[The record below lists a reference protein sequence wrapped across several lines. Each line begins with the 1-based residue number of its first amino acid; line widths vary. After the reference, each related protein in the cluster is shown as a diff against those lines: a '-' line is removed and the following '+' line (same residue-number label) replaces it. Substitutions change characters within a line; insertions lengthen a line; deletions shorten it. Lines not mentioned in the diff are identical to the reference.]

1 MSLLIDTSFLWNE
14 TVWNPSMISTA
25 LWLDAADASTINAT
39 SGAVNG
45 WNDKSGGGVNFSSSS
60 TLRPATGSESLGG
73 KNVITFDGTND
84 NMNAGNALNSVWT
97 GSAFN
102 IFYAAKNNNADSISG
117 IILSKNSGSPFNLR
131 QFASYIRNNR
141 SELATHYTLDVSNFT
156 TVGGSTNISNS
167 QWVICSQAYT
177 NTGSGSANTTTR
189 VAMTVNGAVETPL
202 VSSFAGNLGTTPS
215 ASGLL
220 SIGATVADGTQNA
233 LNLNGAIAE
242 IVVTSSVL
250 STLNR
255 QKLEGYLAH
264 KWGLGAN
271 LPVDHPY
278 KTVGPKP

>member
-1 MSLLIDTSFLWNE
+1 MSWLITPSFTQWTPALI
-14 TVWNPSMISTA
+14 TTA

-39 SGAVNG
+39 SGAVDG
-45 WNDKSGGGVNFSSSS
+45 WNDKSGGGINFSSSS

-73 KNVITFDGTND
+73 KNVITLDGTND

-102 IFYAAKNNNADSISG
+102 IFYAAKNNNVDSSSG
-117 IILSKNSGSPFNLR
+117 IILAKTCGSPLNLR
-131 QFASYIRNNR
+131 QFSSTIRTNR
-141 SELATHYTLDVSNFT
+141 SQLTAHYTPDTSNFT
-156 TVGGSTNISNS
+156 IVNGSTNITNS

-177 NTGSGSANTTTR
+177 NTGSGSADTTTR
-189 VAMTVNGAVETPL
+189 VAMTVNGAVETP
-202 VSSFAGNLGTTPS
+202 VVAAFAGNLGTIPS

-220 SIGATVADGTQNA
+220 SIGAIVGDGTQNV

-264 KWGLGAN
+264 KWGLTAN
-271 LPVDHPY
+271 LPSDHPY
-278 KTVGPKP
+278 KVNPPAP

>member
-1 MSLLIDTSFLWNE
+1 MSWLITGSQKVNWD
-14 TVWNPSMISTA
+14 PSRISTA

-45 WNDKSGGGVNFSSSS
+45 WNDKSGGGINFSSSS
-60 TLRPATGSESLGG
+60 TLRPATGSESLNS

-84 NMNAGNALNSVWT
+84 NMAAGNVLNAVWT
-97 GSAFN
+97 GNAFN
-102 IFYAAKNNNADSISG
+102 IFFAAKNNAVGASNG
-117 IILSKNSGSPFNLR
+117 MILTKSCGAPLNLR
-131 QFASYIRNNR
+131 QFASSIRTNR
-141 SELATHYTLDVSNFT
+141 SELTTLYSPDSLNFT
-156 TVGGSTNISNS
+156 VVNGSTNISNS

-189 VAMTVNGAVETPL
+189 VVMTVNGAVEAPVVA
-202 VSSFAGNLGTTPS
+202 VSAGNLGTIQS

-220 SIGATVADGTQNA
+220 SIGAIVGDGTQNV

-255 QKLEGYLAH
+255 QKTEGYLAH
-264 KWGLGAN
+264 KWGLTAN
-271 LPVDHPY
+271 LPADHPY
-278 KTVGPKP
+278 KVNPPAP